1 MRALAF
7 ADFGRVEV
15 VDVPKPEIQ
24 EDTDVIVRVTTTAI
38 CGSDLHIVHGRIPG
52 MTPGSTL
59 GHEFTGVVEHAG
71 GAVKKFAAGDRVL
84 ASFIVPCGECWYC
97 ERKLFNR
104 CPELRVFGYGA
115 FFGDLSGGQAE
126 YVRVPNADICLHS
139 LTGDLSDEQALF
151 AGDIFSTAYDG
162 AAIANIQ
169 PGDSVVV
176 QGCGPVGLMALQVV
190 KSFSPSVVYA
200 IDTVADRLQMA
211 EKFGARPVDANSVHV
226 PSFIQDETGGRGADV
241 LLECVGA
248 IPALIGAIDI
258 IRPGGCIS
266 VIGVYSEPEIE
277 LPLNVSFVKGIDIK
291 FCGTANVVGR
301 WDATLGLIG
310 RGEAHPDQIISHRL
324 NLSDAVQGYALFE
337 AREAL
342 KVVLTP

>member
-1 MRALAF
+1 MRALVF

-15 VDVPKPEIQ
+15 ADVPKPALED
-24 EDTDVIVRVTTTAI
+24 DTDVVVRVTTTAI

-59 GHEFTGVVEHAG
+59 GHEFIGVVEQAG
-71 GAVKKFAAGDRVL
+71 SAVKKFTVGDRVL
-84 ASFIVPCGECWYC
+84 ASFIVPCGTCWYC
-97 ERKLFNR
+97 ERRMFNR

-115 FFGDLSGGQAE
+115 FLGDLNGGQAE
-126 YVRVPNADICLHS
+126 YVRIPNADICLHA
-139 LTGDLSDEQALF
+139 LGRDLSDEQALF
-151 AGDIFSTAYDG
+151 AGDILSTAYDG
-162 AAIANIQ
+162 AALANIR
-169 PGDSVVV
+169 PGDCVVV

-190 KSFSPSVVYA
+190 QSFSPSVVYA
-200 IDTVADRLQMA
+200 IDTVIDRLQMA
-211 EKFGARPVDANSVHV
+211 EKFGARPVNANAVHV

-258 IRPGGCIS
+258 VRPGGCIS

-301 WDATLGLIG
+301 WDATLDLIG
-310 RGEAHPDQIISHRL
+310 SGAAHPDRIITHRL
-324 NLSDAVQGYALFE
+324 NLSDAVEGYALFE
-337 AREAL
+337 SREAL

>member
-1 MRALAF
+1 MRALVF

-15 VDVPKPEIQ
+15 QDVPKPTLE
-24 EDTDVIVRVTTTAI
+24 EDTDVILRVTTTAI
-38 CGSDLHIVHGRIPG
+38 CGSDLHVVHGRIPG
-52 MTPGSTL
+52 MSEGSTL
-59 GHEFTGVVEHAG
+59 GHEFMGVVEEAG
-71 GAVKKFAAGDRVL
+71 SAVKKFAAGDRAL
-84 ASFIVPCGECWYC
+84 ASFIVPCGTCWYC
-97 ERKLFNR
+97 ERKMFNR
-104 CPELRVFGYGA
+104 CPEVRVFGYGS
-115 FFGDLSGGQAE
+115 FFGDLNGGQAE
-126 YVRVPNADICLHS
+126 YVRVPNADICLH
-139 LTGDLSDEQALF
+139 GIGADLSDEQALF

-162 AAIANIQ
+162 AALARIQ

-190 KSFSPSVVYA
+190 QAFSPSVVYA
-200 IDTVADRLQMA
+200 VDTVAERLQMA
-211 EKFGARPVDANSVHV
+211 ERFGAHPVNANAVHV
-226 PSFIQDETGGRGADV
+226 PSYIQDETGGRGADV

-258 IRPGGCIS
+258 VRPGGVIS

-301 WDATLGLIG
+301 WDETLDLIG
-310 RGEAHPDQIISHRL
+310 RGTAHPDQIITHRL
-324 NLSDAVQGYALFE
+324 NLSDAAEGYKLFE